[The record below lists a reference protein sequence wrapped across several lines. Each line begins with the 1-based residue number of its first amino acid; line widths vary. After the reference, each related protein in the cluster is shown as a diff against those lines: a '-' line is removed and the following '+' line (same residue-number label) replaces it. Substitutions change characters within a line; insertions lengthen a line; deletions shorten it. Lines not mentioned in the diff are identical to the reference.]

1 MLTKHFFH
9 HPAMVGVCGQF
20 QLQNA
25 QESHPIRLS
34 EEPRPFFLWV
44 CPLYFA
50 PLRDWAV
57 IACLRIITR
66 EDSRRSSAPQSA
78 ALRRAPQPQ
87 RSATEEWRAGGRRER
102 NVGREERR
110 KRETDWVVIK
120 GLFFLPTGEHLHS
133 SHLLRGDWATVHVCS
148 HSHVQLAPFFERLA
162 SAASPFPHVDPWQYP
177 RKCAGLIQWEDG
189 SQSRQQVCQTEGGN

>member
-1 MLTKHFFH
+1 
-9 HPAMVGVCGQF
+9 MVGVCGQF

-25 QESHPIRLS
+25 RESRPIRLS

-87 RSATEEWRAGGRRER
+87 RSATEEWRAVGRRER

-110 KRETDWVVIK
+110 KREADWVVIK

-133 SHLLRGDWATVHVCS
+133 SHLLRGDLGRCS
-148 HSHVQLAPFFERLA
+148 CMLTQPR
-162 SAASPFPHVDPWQYP
+162 SARSIFW
-177 RKCAGLIQWEDG
+177 KAGLCRRPLPPRG
-189 SQSRQQVCQTEGGN
+189 SPTVPAKVRGFNSMRGWRPEPTAGLSDRRR